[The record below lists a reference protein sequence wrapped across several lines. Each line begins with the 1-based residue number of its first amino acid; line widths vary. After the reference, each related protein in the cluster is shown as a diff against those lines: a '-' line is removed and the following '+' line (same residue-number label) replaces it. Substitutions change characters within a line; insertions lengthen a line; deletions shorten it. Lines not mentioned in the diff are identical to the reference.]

1 MKRND
6 SCPYL
11 PDNSISSVYV
21 TPETKAKSKSLDRK
35 SHHGIKSAN
44 QSAIKSLFMNL
55 KYQESDARSDTSGSR
70 MNSKVSTKQPRM
82 QKYVLLTTRSILPK
96 LSTTSRIKTLKA
108 QIV

>member
-11 PDNSISSVYV
+11 HDNSISSVYV

-70 MNSKVSTKQPRM
+70 MNSKVNN
-82 QKYVLLTTRSILPK
+82 
-96 LSTTSRIKTLKA
+96 
-108 QIV
+108 